1 MPLFSA
7 DALVSWSGGTWI
19 PLPAAPTRGVCA
31 DTRRLRAGDLYVA
44 IRGPRFDGH
53 DFIAAA
59 FAAGAGAVMA
69 ESVPA
74 EQPGPVLVVGDTRK
88 ALGDLAAGYRR
99 TLAARVVGVT
109 GSVGKTTVK
118 EMIADALAQAAPTAR
133 TPGNWNNDI
142 GLPLSLLA
150 IEPVHRYAVLEAG
163 TNHPGEIAALCRG
176 MRPDWGVVTAVGPGH
191 LEHFRSVEAVAR
203 EKADLLRALPAGG
216 LAFLPRDDAWYELL
230 RAAAPCP
237 VVTVSLEA
245 GADYRA
251 RPDPAGGE
259 HFVVEERET
268 NERAELVSP
277 LPGRHMVVN
286 ALFAAAV
293 GRRSGLSWTSI
304 AAALG
309 RYRPPPLRWNRSVVR
324 EVTFINDA
332 YNANPMSM
340 RAALEAFGRMPV
352 GGRRWLVLGGMLELG
367 PGECDLHRQ
376 LGGVAASGPWEA
388 LLAVG
393 PRGAWIVEGAREAG
407 LSADRS
413 FCCADAGAAARLLGK
428 WARPGDAVL
437 LKASRTERLERVLE
451 AFAAAAGAARE

>member
-1 MPLFSA
+1 A
-7 DALVSWSGGTWI
+7 ETC
-19 PLPAAPTRGVCA
+19 PAAGTA
-31 DTRRLRAGDLYVA
+31 
-44 IRGPRFDGH
+44 
-53 DFIAAA
+53 
-59 FAAGAGAVMA
+59 
-69 ESVPA
+69 
-74 EQPGPVLVVGDTRK
+74 GPVLVVGDTRK
-88 ALGDLAAGYRR
+88 ALGDLASGYRR
-99 TLAARVVGVT
+99 TVTARLVGVT

-176 MRPDWGVVTAVGPGH
+176 MRPDWGVVTAIGQGH
-191 LEHFRSVEAVAR
+191 LEHFGSVEAVAR

-245 GADYRA
+245 GADYRG
-251 RPDPAGGE
+251 RPDPAGGDR
-259 HFVVEERET
+259 FVVEERET
-268 NERAELVSP
+268 GERAELVSP
-277 LPGRHMVVN
+277 LPGRHMVAN

-293 GRRSGLSWTSI
+293 GRRCGLPWAAIS
-304 AAALG
+304 AALA

-324 EVTFINDA
+324 NVTFINDA

-340 RAALEAFGRMPV
+340 RAALEAFGRMAV
-352 GGRRWLVLGGMLELG
+352 AGRRWLVLGGMLELG

-376 LGGVAASGPWEA
+376 LGRVVAGGPWEG

-393 PRGAWIVEGAREAG
+393 PRGAWIVEGTREAG

-413 FCCADAGAAARLLGK
+413 FCCADAGAAARRLDQ

-437 LKASRTERLERVLE
+437 LKASRTERLEKVLE
-451 AFAAAAGAARE
+451 SFAAAPGAGRE